1 MITIVALLLFL
12 VLTSISLWL
21 RIDRYRNSLEEL
33 TTKASPLSL
42 AVQELVATAGGLYL
56 SIVMLISFLKIDL
69 PTKVT
74 LFTIALDPLA
84 LLSMGLAIIQ
94 PFFFRLMNK

>member
-12 VLTSISLWL
+12 VLTSLSLWL
-21 RIDRYRNSLEEL
+21 RVARHRNSLDEL
-33 TTKASPLSL
+33 TPIASPLAL

-69 PTKVT
+69 PEKVT
-74 LFTIALDPLA
+74 LYTIALDPLA

>member
-1 MITIVALLLFL
+1 MITIVALLLL
-12 VLTSISLWL
+12 LALTSLSLWL
-21 RIDRYRNSLEEL
+21 RVARHRNSLEEV
-33 TTKASPLSL
+33 TPKASPLAL

-69 PTKVT
+69 PGKVT
-74 LFTIALDPLA
+74 LYTIALDPLA